1 MTTTTSMR
9 SIDLSKNPSDVE
21 LYVSHPTVLERP
33 VFLPKAPVPQKK
45 LPYRV
50 YGYVGLKEAQRKH
63 QLLASSISCMA
74 FASPSYAVQAEAVG
88 YAVERALFCRCVCK
102 TADFDLGSILGLV

>member
-33 VFLPKAPVPQKK
+33 VSYPKRQSRKRSFLIVSM
-45 LPYRV
+45 
-50 YGYVGLKEAQRKH
+50 G
-63 QLLASSISCMA
+63 MW
-74 FASPSYAVQAEAVG
+74 
-88 YAVERALFCRCVCK
+88 
-102 TADFDLGSILGLV
+102 D